1 MKIPS
6 LTEERRVVK
15 YKDLHPDSYNST
27 PVCPVCEKTVNYG
40 WEFEHCPHCGQ
51 KLSWK

>member
-6 LTEERRVVK
+6 LTEEREVIR